1 MKKLMAK
8 LSRVLVLAMIVT
20 CIPVGVFGVSYSSI
34 KADEQGDYSPV
45 IGENYSISGYAGK
58 ESLLIFEFPE
68 SEDVLTDENGN
79 SIELVVIESAVSSNT
94 SVVETEIDKEDPEL
108 SDCVDLY
115 YKKAGSATVTVKDNR
130 GVKSIIKVTVKEKTL
145 KSKIEATNW
154 IYKNSQK
161 VNVKAKNVKKGDIIK
176 LTIGKKTYKKKVTK
190 TASTYKV
197 KIKIKKPGF
206 YGKKY
211 KLTLNRKGKV
221 VAKEQTYV
229 YLSNYVHVGD
239 SKKKV
244 KWLTNWNDPVQKNQY
259 TYSEQ
264 WCYDWN
270 DDGLFDAYLHFNN
283 KGKVTSWTI
292 YDV

>member
-1 MKKLMAK
+1 MKKIMTK
-8 LSRVLVLAMIVT
+8 ISRVLVLAMIVT
-20 CIPVGVFGVSYSSI
+20 CIPVGVFGVSYNSI
-34 KADEQGDYSPV
+34 EADEDGDYTPV
-45 IGENYSISGYAGK
+45 IGENYSISGTVGK
-58 ESLLIFEFPE
+58 EPTLIFEYPE
-68 SEDVLTDENGN
+68 DEDSDD
-79 SIELVVIESAVSSNT
+79 LVQVVSAVSSNT
-94 SVVETEIDKEDPEL
+94 SVVNTELDKEIPDL
-108 SDCVDLY
+108 CDCVDLY
-115 YKKAGSATVTVKDNR
+115 YKSAGSATVTVKDNR

-161 VNVKAKNVKKGDIIK
+161 VTVKAKNVKKGDIIK

-190 TASTYKV
+190 TASSYKV

-244 KWLTNWNDPVQKNQY
+244 KWLTNWNDPVQKNKY